1 LFTLTPPIVARLEA
15 MRQSKAYDLFA
26 AAPLIVWYFLGASQ
40 VLPAVSQQ
48 VALIKLFVAADI
60 SSLPVTLVLSV
71 ISKIC
76 SLAFLTVLIVMFA
89 ARHTPKL
96 RAHGCYPRFVAVLG
110 TWLSVG
116 IVQLPPQQISSELY
130 LVSLLLL
137 IAGTAFSVWSA
148 IALARSISI
157 LPEAREL
164 VMRGPYSL
172 VRHPL
177 YLGEF
182 VATTGLAIQFLM
194 PWALVLL
201 GLHCFFQF
209 ERMRNEERVL
219 TNAFHTYNEYMTRT
233 ARLLPGLY

>member
-1 LFTLTPPIVARLEA
+1 MARLEA
-15 MRQSKAYDLFA
+15 VRRTKAYDFFA
-26 AAPLIVWYFLGASQ
+26 AAPLIAWYLFGMSHA
-40 VLPAVSQQ
+40 LPATAREI
-48 VALIKLFVAADI
+48 ALIKLFVETDTSI
-60 SSLPVTLVLSV
+60 IPVSLILSV

-89 ARHTPKL
+89 ARRPPKR
-96 RAHGCYPRFVAVLG
+96 RAHGFYPRFVAVVG

-116 IVQLPPQQISSELY
+116 IVQLPPQQISPELY
-130 LVSLLLL
+130 LTSLILL
-137 IAGTAFSVWSA
+137 IGGTVFAVYSA
-148 IALARSISI
+148 IALAGSISI
-157 LPEAREL
+157 LPEARRL
-164 VMRGPYSL
+164 VTQGPYSF

-194 PWALVLL
+194 PWAMLLL
-201 GLHCFFQF
+201 GVHCFFQF

-219 TNAFHTYNEYMTRT
+219 IHAFQNYREYMSRT

>member
-1 LFTLTPPIVARLEA
+1 
-15 MRQSKAYDLFA
+15 LFA
-26 AAPLIVWYFLGASQ
+26 AAPFIAWCLIGVVQ
-40 VLPAVSQQ
+40 TLPIAAQQ
-48 VALIKLFVAADI
+48 IALIKLFIQTDA
-60 SSLPVTLVLSV
+60 SFLPAELVLSA

-76 SLAFLTVLIVMFA
+76 SLAFLAVLVVMFA
-89 ARHTPKL
+89 ARRPPK
-96 RAHGCYPRFVAVLG
+96 RHAHGLYPRFVAVAG

-116 IVQLPPQQISSELY
+116 IVQLPPQQISSLLY
-130 LVSLLLL
+130 FVSLVLLT
-137 IAGTAFSVWSA
+137 AGTAFAICSA

-157 LPEAREL
+157 MPEARRL

-177 YLGEF
+177 YLAEMA
-182 VATTGLAIQFLM
+182 ATAGLAMQFLM

-209 ERMRNEERVL
+209 ERMKNEERVL
-219 TNAFHTYNEYMTRT
+219 IEAFQNYRDYMART